1 MHDFLIALQS
11 NAISTFVRE
20 SDSLL
25 AFPTVL
31 TIHAFAYCFILS
43 SNAIVSG
50 RVLGFAKIIPL
61 KPLRRLFPM
70 MWAGLII
77 TAITGTLLVMALAE
91 RRVPNPILW
100 VKLVMVFIATP
111 MLWKFQMKVFSDPSV
126 DENNLPA
133 SARKM
138 AMLQIALWIL
148 ILIAGRLIPYS
159 ATIIGEGY

>member
-1 MHDFLIALQS
+1 MHDFLIALES

-50 RVLGFAKIIPL
+50 RILGFAKIIPI
-61 KPLRRLFPM
+61 KPLKRLFPV

-100 VKLVMVFIATP
+100 VKLVLVFIATP
-111 MLWKFQMKVFSDPSV
+111 MLWKFQMKVFSDPAI
-126 DENNLPA
+126 DENNIPA
-133 SARKM
+133 GARKI